1 MYYKAYIIMII
12 VRLRISQYLLRLN
25 YVNYSLGTSAV
36 LLNEGMVMQHLHK
49 FPIAHVKAWSFC
61 CNTNVKSPQI

>member
-25 YVNYSLGTSAV
+25 YVNYSLGMSAV
-36 LLNEGMVMQHLHK
+36 LLNEGMVMQHLDRISDRYRIDQGFTIHSA
-49 FPIAHVKAWSFC
+49 PR
-61 CNTNVKSPQI
+61 